1 MRKLK
6 MQYTWMLT
14 KQTELSVCV
23 WTYKHKTQWAQGY
36 VTKKHKTVNF
46 NETLHFAVCFSL
58 THSLSLFH
66 LLLLYISFAVWEI
79 VYIYMIFISSKQ
91 TQQNNK
97 YVELKNQNDFPQKK
111 YLHNTIKSVWG
122 VRMILILSIFKDSF
136 YYDSIIVKLCKKII

>member
-58 THSLSLFH
+58 THSLTLSLFQ
-66 LLLLYISFAVWEI
+66 LLLLYIWEI
-79 VYIYMIFISSKQ
+79 VYIYMIFVSSKQ

-97 YVELKNQNDFPQKK
+97 YVELKNQNDFPQKNIYTQHHK
-111 YLHNTIKSVWG
+111 IRMG